1 MQFVPGKM
9 MKKQQSNKRPRP
21 KDSLQYL
28 KYTEE
33 DQRWKSNM

>member
-9 MKKQQSNKRPRP
+9 MENKEIKTRGQDQGFAPV
-21 KDSLQYL
+21 L

>member
-9 MKKQQSNKRPRP
+9 MKKRAQ
-21 KDSLQYL
+21 KDQDQRHLPQFL